1 MPKKAI
7 LLDFY
12 GTVVHE
18 DEVYVNKICHDI
30 AKACENPPLID
41 EIESFWW
48 DIYHSLCTT
57 SSGKRFINRK
67 QIMLMA
73 LKKTIRYFDSE
84 ENPEKLIQ
92 LIYHHWQAPEIF
104 EDAKTFFAKVPVPVC
119 IVSNS
124 DRDDI
129 QSAIIHHELLPETF
143 VTSQDVKCYK
153 PDSIIFQ
160 HALNCISLT
169 KNDVIVI
176 GDSISCDVVGAKKT
190 DIDVI
195 WMNRKNKPIS
205 PYLDPDMVCN
215 NLLEVLEKD
224 LF

>member
-18 DEVYVNKICHDI
+18 DEVYVNKICQDI
-30 AKACENPPLID
+30 ANACENPPVIE

-48 DIYHSLCTT
+48 NIYHSLCTT
-57 SSGKRFINRK
+57 SSGKRFINKK

-73 LKKTIRYFDSE
+73 LKKTIKYFNSE

-92 LIYHHWQAPEIF
+92 AIYYHWQAPKIF
-104 EDAKTFFAKVPVPVC
+104 EDAKTFFAKIPVPVC

-124 DRDDI
+124 DREDI

-160 HALNCISLT
+160 HALNCLSLT
-169 KNDVIVI
+169 KNDVIMI

-205 PYLDPDMVCN
+205 LYLDPNMVCN